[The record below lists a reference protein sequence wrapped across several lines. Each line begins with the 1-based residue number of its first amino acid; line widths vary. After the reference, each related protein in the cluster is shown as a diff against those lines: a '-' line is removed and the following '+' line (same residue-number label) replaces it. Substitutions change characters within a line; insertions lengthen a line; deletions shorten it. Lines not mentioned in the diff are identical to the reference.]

1 MPRWVL
7 PIILVTGCAFSVQ
20 GPSPDRPR
28 NQIPKC
34 DTGKG
39 LVALD
44 GVMAATAGVVA
55 LSLVAN
61 DLDAAALLPLGV
73 GALYVAGA
81 IHGSRAADACRA
93 EIDNFEMSLASR
105 DPMRVN
111 DTTDEQPRPRPAFVD
126 APPQPPIPVVQPPPQ
141 QPLPSPPQQAPQAA
155 PQPAPAKPVAK
166 PVPKST
172 PGDDW
177 SDFWREV
184 E

>member
-7 PIILVTGCAFSVQ
+7 PIILVTGCAFSIQ

-44 GVMAATAGVVA
+44 GVMATASGIVA
-55 LSLVAN
+55 MSLVAN
-61 DLDAAALLPLGV
+61 DLGAAALLPLAIG
-73 GALYVAGA
+73 GLYVAGA
-81 IHGSRAADACRA
+81 VHGSRAADACRE
-93 EIDNFEMSLASR
+93 EIDSFESSLAAR
-105 DPMRVN
+105 DTLRLN
-111 DTTDEQPRPRPAFVD
+111 DPDNEQPRPRPAAVD
-126 APPQPPIPVVQPPPQ
+126 AGPPVAVVQPPPQPPIPVVQAPPPQ
-141 QPLPSPPQQAPQAA
+141 QQPPAVPPKPAA
-155 PQPAPAKPVAK
+155 KPAPKPK
-166 PVPKST
+166 QDD
-172 PGDDW
+172 GDW

>member
-7 PIILVTGCAFSVQ
+7 PIILVTGCAFSIQ

-44 GVMAATAGVVA
+44 GVMATASGIVA
-55 LSLVAN
+55 MSLVAN
-61 DLDAAALLPLGV
+61 DLGAAALLPLAIG
-73 GALYVAGA
+73 GIYIAGA
-81 IHGSRAADACRA
+81 VHGSRAADACRA
-93 EIDNFEMSLASR
+93 EIDSFESNLAAR
-105 DPMRVN
+105 DTIRIN
-111 DTTDEQPRPRPAFVD
+111 DPDDEQPRPRPAAVD
-126 APPQPPIPVVQPPPQ
+126 AQPPVPLPVAPPPPPPQPPIPVVQAPAPQ
-141 QPLPSPPQQAPQAA
+141 QPAA
-155 PQPAPAKPVAK
+155 QKPAAKPAPA
-166 PVPKST
+166 PKD
-172 PGDDW
+172 DDW

>member
-61 DLDAAALLPLGV
+61 DLDAAALLPLGI

-81 IHGSRAADACRA
+81 VHGSRAADACRA

-105 DPMRVN
+105 DTMRLN
-111 DTTDEQPRPRPAFVD
+111 DSADERPRPRPAVVD
-126 APPQPPIPVVQPPPQ
+126 APPQPPIPVVQPPAPQ
-141 QPLPSPPQQAPQAA
+141 PVPPPQQT
-155 PQPAPAKPVAK
+155 PQPAPQKPVAK
-166 PVPKST
+166 PAPK
-172 PGDDW
+172 PKQDDDW

-184 E
+184 Q

>member
-28 NQIPKC
+28 NQSPKC

-44 GVMAATAGVVA
+44 GVMAATAGVIA

-105 DPMRVN
+105 DTMRLN
-111 DTTDEQPRPRPAFVD
+111 DPADEQPRPTRAVVD
-126 APPQPPIPVVQPPPQ
+126 AQPQLPIPVVPPPPQ
-141 QPLPSPPQQAPQAA
+141 QPLPPPQQAPQQA
-155 PQPAPAKPVAK
+155 PQKPAAK
-166 PVPKST
+166 PVPKPK

>member
-28 NQIPKC
+28 NEIPKC

-39 LVALD
+39 LVAL
-44 GVMAATAGVVA
+44 AGVIA

-61 DLDAAALLPLGV
+61 DLDAAALVPLGV

-93 EIDNFEMSLASR
+93 EIDNFESSLAAR
-105 DPMRVN
+105 DTMRL
-111 DTTDEQPRPRPAFVD
+111 TDDNEQPRPRPAVID
-126 APPQPPIPVVQPPPQ
+126 SQPRPPIPVVQPPP
-141 QPLPSPPQQAPQAA
+141 PPQ
-155 PQPAPAKPVAK
+155 PQPQRVPAPPPQPPPQKPAVK
-166 PVPKST
+166 PAPKS
-172 PGDDW
+172 GDDW